1 MERATCSIHVL
12 MKENSLGKWW
22 NMEDLMQQLL
32 LRQHGMLCIKPSAA
46 SNDKLQL
53 HRVGSAQRRGR
64 LAMKQSI
71 LKSIITGWFRYA
83 FILGVLAYLA
93 ASPFYADAS
102 DEGDA
107 HHSNSLNLSVD
118 EGTLEENP
126 ARENDIVLPRS
137 ETRSSLYGP
146 NLTPYQLSGWSS
158 PLVVST
164 SQGDHRDDT
173 PLYDTDTLYL
183 DYAVANLGNMSTV
196 GQTFWIAI
204 FIDGVEI
211 ISKGPLTTLL
221 ANNARYF
228 EDQLLRLS
236 TGTYTLALIVDSKDQ
251 ISETDETDNEYERII
266 TIEKRGDE
274 EIRFLSLNTDLGN
287 TVRVGDQIT
296 FIASALGQEA
306 IHYRF
311 LYKAG
316 YGTEAYNTPGG
327 WVTAQDWSEDSLAG
341 ITFTNADDYIVI
353 VQASDTPG
361 VWSAGDPQIG
371 MSVNVRG
378 Q

>member
-1 MERATCSIHVL
+1 
-12 MKENSLGKWW
+12 
-22 NMEDLMQQLL
+22 
-32 LRQHGMLCIKPSAA
+32 
-46 SNDKLQL
+46 
-53 HRVGSAQRRGR
+53 
-64 LAMKQSI
+64 MKQSI